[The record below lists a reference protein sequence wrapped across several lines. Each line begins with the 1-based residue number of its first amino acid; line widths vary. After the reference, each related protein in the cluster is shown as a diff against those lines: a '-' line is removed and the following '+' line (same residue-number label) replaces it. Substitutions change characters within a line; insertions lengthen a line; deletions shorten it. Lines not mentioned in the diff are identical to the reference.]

1 MNEKKVFKKSFVL
14 HKDALDVLDELTLE
28 QSGELFL
35 AIRDYQ
41 QGVELNLS
49 SLIKIVF
56 APFKAQFI
64 RDSGNYEKVREARQA
79 AGRKGGEAKQA
90 NVANASKCKVELANV
105 ANLAVSVSD
114 SVSDSGS
121 DSESVSKSD
130 SKIIDI
136 VQPEPEQNKKSRKKP
151 VLKPEAFKRF
161 WNEYPENKRGGNNAQ
176 AWKTAQTMKLS
187 DDDFVMMTNDVIN
200 RKRMSPEWETTF
212 AQGITKYIQ
221 QEIWK
226 TALPV
231 QKLSQEDVYAE
242 AKRKTAIELGLTPDS
257 NSGNLNNDFITGV
270 TYEHK

>member
-14 HKDALDVLDELTLE
+14 HKDALDVLDQLTTE
-28 QSGELFL
+28 QAGELFF

-41 QGVELNLS
+41 QGTESELS
-49 SLIKIVF
+49 PLIKIVF
-56 APFKAQFI
+56 SPFKAQFI

-114 SVSDSGS
+114 SVSV
-121 DSESVSKSD
+121 SESVSKSD

-151 VLKPEAFKRF
+151 VLKPESFKRF
-161 WNEYPENKRGGNNAQ
+161 WNEYPEFRRGGNNTQ

-187 DDDFVMMTNDVIN
+187 EDDFVMMTNDVIN
-200 RKRMSPEWETTF
+200 RKQMSPEWRTQY
-212 AQGITKYIQ
+212 APGITKYIQ
-221 QEIWK
+221 NEIWK

-231 QKLSQEDVYAE
+231 QQLTKEQEYAE
-242 AKRKTAIELGLTPDS
+242 AKRKTAIELGLVPANNGDHL
-257 NSGNLNNDFITGV
+257 NSDFITGV